1 MVRHLSRQG
10 ICLQCDYLKM
20 TPYQLLG
27 AGLSNN
33 FAVRLAPSLLLNHP
47 VHLQRVTVLLCI
59 LAHGQGDVRL
69 SHDLLVLGAVFVVVV
84 VKIGRHWSRRPV
96 VGCIRWLAVAAVVNG
111 VI

>member
-1 MVRHLSRQG
+1 M
-10 ICLQCDYLKM
+10 
-20 TPYQLLG
+20 G

-33 FAVRLAPSLLLNHP
+33 LAVRLAPSLFLDHP
-47 VHLQRVTVLLCI
+47 VHFQGVTVLLGI

-84 VKIGRHWSRRPV
+84 VIIGRHWPRRSV
-96 VGCIRWLAVAAVVNG
+96 VGSIGWLAVAAVVNG

>member
-1 MVRHLSRQG
+1 
-10 ICLQCDYLKM
+10 M

-47 VHLQRVTVLLCI
+47 VHLQRVTVLLCV

-69 SHDLLVLGAVFVVVV
+69 SHDLLVLGAAFVIVVVI
-84 VKIGRHWSRRPV
+84 IGRHWSRRPV
-96 VGCIRWLAVAAVVNG
+96 VGSIGWLAVAAVVNG
-111 VI
+111 VV